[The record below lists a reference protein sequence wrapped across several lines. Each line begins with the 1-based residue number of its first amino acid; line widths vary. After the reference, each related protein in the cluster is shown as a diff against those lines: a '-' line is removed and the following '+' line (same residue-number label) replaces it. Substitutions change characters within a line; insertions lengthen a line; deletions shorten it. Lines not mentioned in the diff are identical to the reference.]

1 MWRNG
6 DIMQDIFD
14 LIDKDELVDIFSK
27 AVDIPSTN
35 PIGNEKPMCEYV
47 ESLLRQNDIDYFTV
61 AVEKDRYDIIAKI
74 KGKSDKD
81 AVVFTGHMDVVPVSD
96 DEIKRWNTPP
106 FKATIKDGK
115 LFGRGSA
122 DMKSGLMS
130 AIYSMILLKRHNI
143 TPSRDVI
150 LAATIDEENYMKGS
164 KALHDNP
171 IFENAKY
178 LIVCEPTDMKICNE
192 QKGRTWADV
201 CVHGMTAHG
210 SQKGVGENA
219 IYLAIKLI
227 EKIKNSEFEEYPD
240 TFWRTLAIKAGV
252 EPQVVPDRCVFT
264 VDARLQVGHPPVQ
277 IWERLQEMIREI
289 KAENPHFDA
298 SYEIADMRTSWH
310 TAKEDKLIQSMEK
323 SLKKIGIKPV
333 FETFS
338 GSTDASMLIKNNL
351 IPVII
356 GPGDLSVV
364 HRENEYVDLS
374 QLYDSCKLYM
384 DIMKNI

>member
-1 MWRNG
+1 
-6 DIMQDIFD
+6 MQKIFD
-14 LIDKDELVDIFSK
+14 LIDKDELLDIFSK
-27 AVDIPSTN
+27 AVAIPSTN
-35 PIGNEKPMCEYV
+35 PKGNEKPMCEYV
-47 ESLLRQNDIDYFTV
+47 ENLLKQNDIEYFTV
-61 AVEKDRYDIIAKI
+61 PVENDRYDIIAKI
-74 KGKSDKD
+74 CGKSSKD

-96 DEIKRWNTPP
+96 DEMNRWNTHP
-106 FKATIKDGK
+106 FSPTIKDGK

-122 DMKSGLMS
+122 DMKSGLIS

-143 TPSRDVI
+143 KPSKDVI

-164 KALHDNP
+164 KALQNNP

-227 EKIKNSEFEEYPD
+227 EKIKNTEFEKYPD
-240 TFWRTLAIKAGV
+240 TFWRTLAINAGV
-252 EPQVVPDRCVFT
+252 EPQVVPDRCTFT
-264 VDARLQVGHPPVQ
+264 VDARLQVGHDPSN
-277 IWERLQEMIREI
+277 IWEKLEDMIKQI
-289 KAENPHFDA
+289 KKENPHFDA
-298 SYEIADMRTSWH
+298 NYDIADMRTSWH
-310 TAKEDKLIQSMEK
+310 TSKEDKLIQDIEK
-323 SLKKIGIKPV
+323 SLQNIGINPV
-333 FETFS
+333 FETFF

-364 HRENEYVDLS
+364 HRENEYVELS
-374 QLYDSCKLYM
+374 QLYDSCRLYL
-384 DIMKNI
+384 DIMTSM

>member
-14 LIDKDELVDIFSK
+14 LIDEDELVDIFSK
-27 AVDIPSTN
+27 AVNIPSIN
-35 PIGNEKPMCEYV
+35 PTGNEKPMCEYV

-61 AVEKDRYDIIAKI
+61 PVEKDRYDIIAKI

-96 DEIKRWNTPP
+96 DEMKRWNTPP

-122 DMKSGLMS
+122 DMKSGLIS

-164 KALHDNP
+164 KALQDHP

-201 CVHGMTAHG
+201 CVYGMTAHG

-219 IYLAIKLI
+219 IYLAIKLV
-227 EKIKNSEFEEYPD
+227 EKIKNSEFENYPD
-240 TFWRTLAIKAGV
+240 TFWRTLAINAGV

-277 IWERLQEMIREI
+277 IWERLQEMIQEM
-289 KAENPHFDA
+289 KSENPHFDA

-310 TAKEDKLIQSMEK
+310 TSKKDKLIQSIEK
-323 SLKKIGIKPV
+323 SLRTIGIKPV

-338 GSTDASMLIKNNL
+338 GSTDASMLIKNKL

-364 HRENEYVDLS
+364 HRENEYVNLS

-384 DIMKNI
+384 DIMTSI